1 MHAEPN
7 IALDCPYCRET
18 IYAALSWFKQTYS
31 SCPHCEQG
39 LAAGQFAAV
48 IADLEQAMD
57 ESIEEL
63 LHGPASGGCC
73 GSKPAGGG
81 GCGGGCGGH
90 RPDPDVI

>member
-7 IALDCPYCRET
+7 IALDCPACRET
-18 IYAALSWFKQTYS
+18 IYAALSWFKQTFS

-39 LAAGQFAAV
+39 LAADQFAA
-48 IADLEQAMD
+48 IIDDLEQAMD

-73 GSKPAGGG
+73 GSKSAGNAGGC
-81 GCGGGCGGH
+81 CGH
-90 RPDPDVI
+90 KSDSDVI